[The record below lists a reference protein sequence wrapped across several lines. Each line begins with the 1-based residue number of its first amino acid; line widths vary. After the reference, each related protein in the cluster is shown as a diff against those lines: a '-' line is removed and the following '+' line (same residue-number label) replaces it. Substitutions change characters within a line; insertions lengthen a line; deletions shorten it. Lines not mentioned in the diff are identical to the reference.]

1 MMVMVSIFCC
11 TLHCRCCQNCQL
23 SSYCMLNSSFIKHN
37 NNYLREYIGWWRKPD
52 STVKQIVSVGQSFCL
67 LCQILTDI
75 QNTFIFRF
83 SSKLDKSDKSPAKT
97 TVRTNN
103 ITYIITIN
111 FFSLPPSH
119 FHSILRFFYIFLLVL
134 FYFSFISSYFSFFP
148 RFSFLCLFTTT
159 YYKNSSGDE
168 IANVN
173 FLRLYGTYVLQ
184 NTKKENLLRLTN

>member
-23 SSYCMLNSSFIKHN
+23 SSYCMLNSSFIKHKY
-37 NNYLREYIGWWRKPD
+37 NYLREYMGWWRKPD

-119 FHSILRFFYIFLLVL
+119 FHSILRSFLYFPISPFLLFVYFFL
-134 FYFSFISSYFSFFP
+134 FFFLSLFFVP
-148 RFSFLCLFTTT
+148 LPFHYNLLQELIRRWDSKRQLFTTIWHVRT
-159 YYKNSSGDE
+159 SKY
-168 IANVN
+168 
-173 FLRLYGTYVLQ
+173 
-184 NTKKENLLRLTN
+184 